1 MARTKFSMTTLEVLR
16 AFLEKPTGQLYG
28 LQLIQTTG
36 VKAGALYPILSRL
49 EADGLIAGEWEA
61 IDEAAEGRRRRRY
74 YRLTALGEQTAIAA
88 LSAAVR
94 RLSPPRAGMVP
105 T

>member
-1 MARTKFSMTTLEVLR
+1 MATLEVLR
-16 AFLEKPTGQLYG
+16 AFLDQPTGQHYG
-28 LQLIQTTG
+28 LQLMRTTG

-49 EADGLIAGEWEA
+49 EADGLVAGEWEG

-74 YRLTALGEQTAIAA
+74 YRLTALGEQTATAA
-88 LSAAVR
+88 LNDAVR
-94 RLSPPRAGMVP
+94 RLAPPRPRMVP